1 MAYITDY
8 ISSHDPRTFYA
19 KLKKEKVGALY
30 AFGSGLRSET
40 PNDIDLLIEVENE
53 DPLERGESLLNLWDY
68 FESYFKKKVDLL
80 TPNSLK
86 NPYIKEEIEKTK
98 KLIYAKE
105 QQGVFT

>member
-1 MAYITDY
+1 MSYVTDY
-8 ISSHDPRTFYA
+8 ILSHKPATFYS
-19 KLKKEKVGALY
+19 KLKKEKVSALY
-30 AFGSGLRSET
+30 AFGSSLHSEN

-53 DPLERGESLLNLWDY
+53 DPMERGESLLNLWDF

-80 TPNSLK
+80 TPNSLR

-105 QQGVFT
+105 QQGVFI